1 MKTPAQKKKEAE
13 ARAAAAKAAAAAAA
27 ATGPVEQATEAADY
41 EWSSCNKY

>member
-13 ARAAAAKAAAAAAA
+13 ARAAAAAAAAAA

-41 EWSSCNKY
+41 E

>member
-13 ARAAAAKAAAAAAA
+13 ARAAAAKAAAAA